1 MKVCFYFL
9 ITIIFFI
16 VNGEIVAKVDV
27 LSDAKN
33 KQKNVIIIM
42 SDDMG
47 FHDVS
52 YRGSNE
58 IPTYNIDSLA
68 YHGIILD
75 RYISFIIISDVLKEI
90 LSDLCEKC
98 IAFKKI
104 M

>member
-1 MKVCFYFL
+1 MKVYFYFL

-16 VNGEIVAKVDV
+16 VNGEIVEKVDV
-27 LSDAKN
+27 LSDVKN
-33 KQKNVIIIM
+33 TQKNVIIIM

-68 YHGIILD
+68 YHGIIID
-75 RYISFIIISDVLKEI
+75 RYIFLLLLYLIFMRNFE
-90 LSDLCEKC
+90 
-98 IAFKKI
+98 
-104 M
+104 